1 MRTRKPL
8 SKLQMVCIILLW
20 VLIVMYILAHA
31 EIDGPLVLSLV
42 ISGVLVLVPIY
53 KTIRKRSKKN

>member
-1 MRTRKPL
+1 MRTRNPL

>member
-1 MRTRKPL
+1 
-8 SKLQMVCIILLW
+8 MVCIILLW